1 MKKLYQLHLLTSA
14 LRIIGDAIESVALPW
29 SLLNSTSSL
38 LSIGGFALFS
48 HLPWVILPPILG
60 RTLDRTKK
68 KVRVAFLALLLQGV
82 LVLVIIPLSSN
93 LIAFYLIISGISAL
107 DILHRYYG
115 LSLIASMTLKEE
127 ELQRL
132 NSTLA
137 TVENV
142 TSLVAFPIAG
152 FLSLKL
158 GIEAMAIDSLLLII
172 GALSLVPF
180 LNLEVGKKRA
190 ESHETV
196 KFNRKLVFGIL
207 TAVLVFNFAL
217 GSARIFIFSNLRRI
231 KEGELL
237 YGVLKSVTTFGSLIG
252 VSALAYITHRKSVG
266 VSRSLLL
273 GVVLQSLALAMLG
286 FPVLAVLSVSV
297 FILGLGGEL
306 LNVSFDSIMQKYV
319 PLERLGTI
327 RGIFDVVATLIIPI
341 SQILVAWLIEGGA
354 PQEVLS
360 LSLGALAIASGLWIY
375 RVIRIFNI
383 STY

>member
-1 MKKLYQLHLLTSA
+1 MKKLYELHLITSA
-14 LRIIGDAIESVALPW
+14 LRIVGDAIESVALPW
-29 SLLNSTSSL
+29 SLLNRTNSL

-60 RTLDRTKK
+60 RTLDKTKR
-68 KVRVAFLALLLQGV
+68 KVRVAFLALLLQGA
-82 LVLVIIPLSSN
+82 LALAIIPLSSN
-93 LIAFYLIISGISAL
+93 LVAFYLIISGISAL

-115 LSLIASMTLKEE
+115 LSLIASMTLREE

-137 TVENV
+137 TVGNV
-142 TSLVAFPIAG
+142 TSLIAFPLAG

-158 GIEAMAIDSLLLII
+158 GIKAMAIDSLLLTI
-172 GALSLVPF
+172 GALSLIPF
-180 LNLEVGKKRA
+180 LNLEVGKREA

-237 YGVLKSVTTFGSLIG
+237 YGVLKSVTTLGSLIG
-252 VSALAYITHRKSVG
+252 VSALAYITHRRSVG
-266 VSRSLLL
+266 VSRPLLL

-286 FPVLAVLSVSV
+286 FPMLAVLSLSV
-297 FILGLGGEL
+297 FILGLGGEI
-306 LNVSFDSIMQKYV
+306 LNVSLDSIMQKYV
-319 PLERLGTI
+319 PLEKLGTI
-327 RGIFDVVATLIIPI
+327 RGIFDAIATLIIPI
-341 SQILVAWLIEGGA
+341 SQILVAWLIEGGV

-360 LSLGALAIASGLWIY
+360 LSLGALAIASGTWMY
-375 RVIRIFNI
+375 REIK
-383 STY
+383 

>member
-1 MKKLYQLHLLTSA
+1 MKKLYELHLITSA
-14 LRIIGDAIESVALPW
+14 LRIVGDAIESVALPW
-29 SLLNSTSSL
+29 SLLNRTNSL

-60 RTLDRTKK
+60 RTLDKTKR
-68 KVRVAFLALLLQGV
+68 KVRVAFLALLLQGA
-82 LVLVIIPLSSN
+82 LALAIIPLSSN
-93 LIAFYLIISGISAL
+93 LVAFYLIISGISAL

-115 LSLIASMTLKEE
+115 LSLIASMTLREE

-137 TVENV
+137 TVGNV
-142 TSLVAFPIAG
+142 TSLIAFPLAG

-158 GIEAMAIDSLLLII
+158 GIKAMAIDSLLLTI
-172 GALSLVPF
+172 GALSLIPF
-180 LNLEVGKKRA
+180 LNLEVGKREA

-196 KFNRKLVFGIL
+196 EFDTKLVFGIL

-237 YGVLKSVTTFGSLIG
+237 YGVLKSVTTLGSLIG
-252 VSALAYITHRKSVG
+252 VSALAYITHRRSVG
-266 VSRSLLL
+266 VSRPLLL

-286 FPVLAVLSVSV
+286 FPMLAVLSLSV
-297 FILGLGGEL
+297 FILGLGGEI
-306 LNVSFDSIMQKYV
+306 LNVSLDSIMQKYV
-319 PLERLGTI
+319 PLEKLGTI
-327 RGIFDVVATLIIPI
+327 RGIFDAIATLIIPI
-341 SQILVAWLIEGGA
+341 SQILVAWLIEGGV

-360 LSLGALAIASGLWIY
+360 LSLGALAIASGTWMY
-375 RVIRIFNI
+375 REIK
-383 STY
+383 

>member
-1 MKKLYQLHLLTSA
+1 MKKLYELHLLTSA
-14 LRIIGDAIESVALPW
+14 LRIVGDTIESVALPW
-29 SLLNSTSSL
+29 SLLNRTNSL

-60 RTLDRTKK
+60 RTLDKTKR
-68 KVRVAFLALLLQGV
+68 KVRVAFLALLLQGA
-82 LVLVIIPLSSN
+82 LALAIIPLSSN
-93 LIAFYLIISGISAL
+93 LVAFYLIISGISAL
-107 DILHRYYG
+107 DILQRYYG
-115 LSLIASMTLKEE
+115 LSLIASMTLREE

-137 TVENV
+137 TVGNV
-142 TSLVAFPIAG
+142 TSLIAFPLAG

-158 GIEAMAIDSLLLII
+158 GIKAMAIDSLLLTV
-172 GALSLVPF
+172 GALSLIPF
-180 LNLEVGKKRA
+180 LNLEVGKREA

-237 YGVLKSVTTFGSLIG
+237 YGVLKSVTTLGSLIG
-252 VSALAYITHRKSVG
+252 VSALAYITHRRSVG
-266 VSRSLLL
+266 VSRPLLL

-286 FPVLAVLSVSV
+286 FPMLAVLSLSV
-297 FILGLGGEL
+297 FILGLGGEM
-306 LNVSFDSIMQKYV
+306 LNVSLDSIMQKYV
-319 PLERLGTI
+319 PLEKLGTI
-327 RGIFDVVATLIIPI
+327 RGIFDAIATLIIPI
-341 SQILVAWLIEGGA
+341 SQILVAWLIEGGV

-360 LSLGALAIASGLWIY
+360 LSLGALAIASGTWMY
-375 RVIRIFNI
+375 REIK
-383 STY
+383 

>member
-1 MKKLYQLHLLTSA
+1 MKKLYELHLLTSA
-14 LRIIGDAIESVALPW
+14 LRIVGDAIESVALPW
-29 SLLNSTSSL
+29 SLLNRTNSL

-60 RTLDRTKK
+60 RTLDKTKR
-68 KVRVAFLALLLQGV
+68 KVKVAFLALLLQGA
-82 LVLVIIPLSSN
+82 LALAIIPLSSN

-115 LSLIASMTLKEE
+115 LSLIASMTLREE

-137 TVENV
+137 TVGNI
-142 TSLVAFPIAG
+142 TSLIAFPLAG

-158 GIEAMAIDSLLLII
+158 GIKAMAIDSLLLTI
-172 GALSLVPF
+172 GALSLIPF
-180 LNLEVGKKRA
+180 LNLEVGKREA

-237 YGVLKSVTTFGSLIG
+237 YGVLKSVTTLGSLIG
-252 VSALAYITHRKSVG
+252 VSALAYITHRRSVG
-266 VSRSLLL
+266 VSRPLLL

-286 FPVLAVLSVSV
+286 FPMLAVLSLSV
-297 FILGLGGEL
+297 FILGLGGEM
-306 LNVSFDSIMQKYV
+306 LNVSLDSIMQKYV
-319 PLERLGTI
+319 PLEKLGTI
-327 RGIFDVVATLIIPI
+327 RGIFDAIATLIIPI
-341 SQILVAWLIEGGA
+341 SQILVAWLIEGGV

-360 LSLGALAIASGLWIY
+360 LSLGALAIASGIWMY
-375 RVIRIFNI
+375 RIIK
-383 STY
+383 